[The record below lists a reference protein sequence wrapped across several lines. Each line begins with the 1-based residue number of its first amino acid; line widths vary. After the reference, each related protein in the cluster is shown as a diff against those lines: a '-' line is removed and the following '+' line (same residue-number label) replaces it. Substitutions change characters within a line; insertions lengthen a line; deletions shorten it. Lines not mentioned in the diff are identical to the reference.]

1 MVPSDGEETGEVVS
15 TQAED
20 RSFAENRR
28 TAVVLDAHPLWAE
41 AVEGVLRRV
50 GVDVLG
56 KATTAPEALSL
67 IRHIRP
73 DLFITDISVGDR
85 DRAGLTCLR
94 EARQTVPELRA
105 IVLSMSDDSDE
116 IEAALQ
122 AGALAY
128 VLKSA
133 HPDDLASA
141 VRQLFAHS
149 VYFAP
154 PAGARTNP
162 PPSPGSDS
170 VDRAQLTKRERQILQ
185 LAVEGYSNA
194 QLATMLWV
202 TEQTVKFHLS
212 NVYRKLQVSNRTE
225 AARWAQLHGL
235 VESPG
240 GIVAA

>member
-1 MVPSDGEETGEVVS
+1 
-15 TQAED
+15 
-20 RSFAENRR
+20 
-28 TAVVLDAHPLWAE
+28 
-41 AVEGVLRRV
+41 
-50 GVDVLG
+50 
-56 KATTAPEALSL
+56 
-67 IRHIRP
+67 
-73 DLFITDISVGDR
+73 
-85 DRAGLTCLR
+85 
-94 EARQTVPELRA
+94 
-105 IVLSMSDDSDE
+105 
-116 IEAALQ
+116 
-122 AGALAY
+122 
-128 VLKSA
+128 
-133 HPDDLASA
+133 
-141 VRQLFAHS
+141 

-154 PAGARTNP
+154 PAGARTKP

-194 QLATMLWV
+194 QLASMLWV

>member
-1 MVPSDGEETGEVVS
+1 MVS

-20 RSFAENRR
+20 RSFAETGNRR

-56 KATTAPEALSL
+56 KATAASEALSL

-154 PAGARTNP
+154 PAGVRTVP
-162 PPSPGSDS
+162 APPSTGRDS
-170 VDRAQLTKRERQILQ
+170 ADRAQLTKRERQILQ

-240 GIVAA
+240 GTVAA